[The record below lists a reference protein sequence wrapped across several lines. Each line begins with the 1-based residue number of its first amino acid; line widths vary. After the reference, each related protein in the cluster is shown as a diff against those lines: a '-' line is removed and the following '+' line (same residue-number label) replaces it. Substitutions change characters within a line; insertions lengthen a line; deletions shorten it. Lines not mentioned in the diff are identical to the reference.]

1 MKTWHEI
8 RRYDFQIPLD
18 YWMRGKEYP
27 DIAKDFYRPCD
38 CVTMPDLDYEV
49 LGSFEAT
56 ETGTKAAEEVLAM
69 QENEYRIVTGSGK
82 QRFIQATEY
91 VLAYSVV
98 YDDDEWESE
107 SGCYNTNDE
116 LVIDYKT
123 ILSNWENFYRRNV
136 KDEKLYILEIGTLG
150 GGYDKVTDD
159 PPIWA
164 HDEKEFIDNFDWDF
178 IKDCA
183 RGLDDG
189 NGGSYTPEDLRYK
202 IASLDEYG
210 NTIDAMYYTPERLLE
225 LYNS

>member
-27 DIAKDFYRPCD
+27 DIAKDFYHPCD
-38 CVTMPDLDYEV
+38 CVTMPDLDYVV
-49 LGSFEAT
+49 LDSFEAT

-98 YDDDEWESE
+98 YDDEWESE

-136 KDEKLYILEIGTLG
+136 KEEKPYQLEIGTLG
-150 GGYDKVTDD
+150 SGYEQVSDNF
-159 PPIWA
+159 PIWA
-164 HDEKEFIDNFDWDF
+164 HDEKGFIDEFDREF

-189 NGGSYTPEDLRYK
+189 NGGSYIPEDLRYR
-202 IASLDEYG
+202 IVSLDEYG
-210 NTIDAMYYTPERLLE
+210 HNESETYYTPEELLG